1 MLPPCEAGVE
11 VCGGADVTTDAEFV
25 ESGEKPVFCRCK
37 MGKHIDP
44 SLLLEG
50 ETGTMK
56 VIVLPV
62 TPM

>member
-1 MLPPCEAGVE
+1 MLPPREAGVE
-11 VCGGADVTTDAEFV
+11 LSRGADVTTDAEFV

-50 ETGTMK
+50 ETGR
-56 VIVLPV
+56 I
-62 TPM
+62 